1 MVIENFF
8 LALAIYGKPMSY
20 NSPEPDKDAKIFT
33 SDDINEILNVHSS
46 FHFNKGDSSFFTQHG
61 PTSYSYWA
69 RTFSLSDEE
78 IKELDDD
85 NDEAVSRLFEKLKKF
100 LVEHN
105 ITDAHFEK
113 INQEFDLERK
123 CNITLFVPR
132 YINGT
137 IFEIKAE
144 DLRIMADYKLNFNYL
159 ELTEDQIEKL
169 KNINTNTKTIS

>member
-20 NSPEPDKDAKIFT
+20 NTPEPDKDAKIFT
-33 SDDINEILNVHSS
+33 SDDIMEILNVHSS

-69 RTFSLSDEE
+69 RTFSLSEE
-78 IKELDDD
+78 ETEELDDD
-85 NDEAVSRLFEKLKKF
+85 NDEAVSTLFKKLKDF
-100 LVEHN
+100 FEDNN
-105 ITDAHFEK
+105 ITKAQFEK
-113 INQEFDLERK
+113 INHEFDLERK

-137 IFEIKAE
+137 IFEIKTE
-144 DLRIMADYKLNFNYL
+144 DLQFMANHNLNFNYL

-169 KNINTNTKTIS
+169 KNVYTKTT